1 MLTPGVYAYGSP
13 PDKLPRALFPNDLSP
28 TLQFV
33 SPTRE
38 REDRVQPVRAA
49 RKRWNPHP
57 GALPDRTVSPPNLAR
72 IFSLLTFAARCA
84 VDHLLLDLAIP
95 NPKKPLGNGWFNPF
109 R

>member
-49 RKRWNPHP
+49 RQCWNPHP
-57 GALPDRTVSPPNLAR
+57 GAFRDRTESPPNLAR
-72 IFSLLTFAARCA
+72 IFFSANLRRPVGLR
-84 VDHLLLDLAIP
+84 
-95 NPKKPLGNGWFNPF
+95 PF
-109 R
+109 TLRFGHSCPQKTVG